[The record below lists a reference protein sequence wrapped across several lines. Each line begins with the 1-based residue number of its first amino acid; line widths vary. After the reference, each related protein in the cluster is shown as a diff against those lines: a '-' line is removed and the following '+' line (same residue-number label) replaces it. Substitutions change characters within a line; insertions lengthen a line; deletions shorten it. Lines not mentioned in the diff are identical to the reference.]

1 MKQSKECKLRVE
13 INFVLQNRSKSS
25 CSVFVVLALGI
36 QHMASTGRFTLLKVG
51 KCNILNHAS

>member
-13 INFVLQNRSKSS
+13 I
-25 CSVFVVLALGI
+25 
-36 QHMASTGRFTLLKVG
+36 GRFTLLKVG